1 VFNEY
6 ENDDD
11 GLFFNFDIVEELA
24 EAYANATKEGGQ
36 KLVMNDE
43 PVLADPEL
51 QQSVEEHMDNLLDW
65 SRVYQRDKIFSKID
79 DSSAQSYDSQGF
91 LKDQFVIRMRS
102 ISEVV
107 NGRAAFD
114 PDSYVDGNIG
124 IYVDTIEDNVA
135 AGGEIAS
142 GEYRIYSA
150 CGKSGQYQPPVS
162 LVYDTSI
169 KIIDGEINPRY
180 QSLSLSDSTTW
191 GFEVRTKVGYGS
203 LEKRAFLLKYGALTG
218 VNRFSPDTVVQ
229 EYLNNIFDTAAL
241 DVYNTVITKEYVPK
255 LMKQERNTISS
266 LLNTSIGTELDPLAT
281 TIFNTT
287 TTYEEEI

>member
-1 VFNEY
+1 MFNEY

-24 EAYANATKEGGQ
+24 EAYANATREGGQ
-36 KLVMNDE
+36 NLVLQDE
-43 PVLADPEL
+43 PLLADPEL
-51 QQSVEEHMDNLLDW
+51 QQSVEGHMDNLLDW
-65 SRVYQRDKIFSKID
+65 SRVYQRDRIFSKID

-107 NGRAAFD
+107 NGKAAFD

-142 GEYRIYSA
+142 GEYRIYSP

-162 LVYDTSI
+162 LVYDTS
-169 KIIDGEINPRY
+169 KARIDGEINPRY
-180 QSLSLSDSTTW
+180 QSLSFSDSTTW

-218 VNRFSPDTVVQ
+218 VNRSSPDTVVQ